1 MSYPKVPKIL
11 DLFVDLG
18 YRSFP
23 MKRFA
28 PTEGLTLFFL
38 IGLFL
43 LVFFFRGQIP
53 LWRSQLLFYGM
64 LFGLLWVL
72 KISSDQKRWGGA
84 GGLLKDFSPIAF
96 IILIYQSLGNM
107 IQYLQPDIDP
117 YLIRIDFLLFDV
129 HPTVWMERWITP
141 WLTDILS
148 LAYLSYYFLPLIL
161 VLTLSLRGRTE
172 EFRQTMFVL
181 TFGYYLSFIGYIFFP
196 AIGPRF
202 TLSHLQ
208 TVPLEGSFFSDLVRD
223 LLNAIEHNKR
233 DCMPSGHTQIAL
245 MVLFLTRR
253 YEKTIFY
260 LLLPVVCGLFF
271 STVYLR
277 YHYVIDLIAG
287 AALAIGCIL
296 IAPAIYSR
304 WQVKG
309 GK

>member
-1 MSYPKVPKIL
+1 
-11 DLFVDLG
+11 
-18 YRSFP
+18 

-43 LVFFFRGQIP
+43 LVFFSRGQIP
-53 LWRSQLLFYGM
+53 LWRSQILFYA
-64 LFGLLWVL
+64 LSLGLLLVL
-72 KISSDQKRWGGA
+72 KISSDRKRSEGIGGI
-84 GGLLKDFSPIAF
+84 LNDFFPVAF
-96 IILIYQSLGNM
+96 IIFIYQSLGNI
-107 IQYLQPDIDP
+107 IQHLQPDIDP
-117 YLIRIDFLLFDV
+117 YLIRIDFFLFGV
-129 HPTVWMERWITP
+129 HPTVWMERWITS
-141 WLTDILS
+141 WLTDTMS
-148 LAYLSYYFLPLIL
+148 LAYISYYFLPLIL

-181 TFGYYLSFIGYIFFP
+181 TFGYYLSFIGYILFP

-208 TVPLEGSFFSDLVRD
+208 TVSLEGSFFSDLVRD

-245 MVLFLTRR
+245 MVLFLARR

-260 LLLPVVCGLFF
+260 FFLPVVSGLIL

-277 YHYVIDLIAG
+277 YHYVIDLMAG
-287 AALAIGCIL
+287 IALAIGCVL
-296 IAPAIYSR
+296 IAPAIYRR
-304 WQVKG
+304 WKVEG

>member
-1 MSYPKVPKIL
+1 MLNLL

-18 YRSFP
+18 YRNFP
-23 MKRFA
+23 MKRFTPA
-28 PTEGLTLFFL
+28 EGLTLFLL

-53 LWRSQLLFYGM
+53 LWRSQLLFYAL
-64 LFGLLWVL
+64 LFGLLLVL
-72 KISSDQKRWGGA
+72 KLSSDRKRSGGI
-84 GGLLKDFSPIAF
+84 GGLLNDFSPVAF

-107 IQYLQPDIDP
+107 IQHLQPDIDP
-117 YLIRIDFLLFDV
+117 YLSRIDFLLFGV
-129 HPTVWMERWITP
+129 HPTLWMERWITP
-141 WLTDILS
+141 WLTDTMS
-148 LAYLSYYFLPLIL
+148 LAYISYYFLPLIL

-181 TFGYYLSFIGYIFFP
+181 TFGYYLSFIGYILFP

-245 MVLFLTRR
+245 MVLFLARR

-260 LLLPVVCGLFF
+260 FFLPFVCGLVL

-287 AALAIGCIL
+287 TALAIGCLL
-296 IAPAIYSR
+296 IAPSLYRMWKVESR
-304 WQVKG
+304 K
-309 GK
+309 

>member
-1 MSYPKVPKIL
+1 MLNLL
-11 DLFVDLG
+11 DLFIDLG
-18 YRSFP
+18 YRNFL
-23 MKRFA
+23 MKQFTPA
-28 PTEGLTLFFL
+28 EGLTLFLL

-53 LWRSQLLFYGM
+53 LWRSQILFYALSLGLLF
-64 LFGLLWVL
+64 VL
-72 KISSDQKRWGGA
+72 KISSDRKRSGGI
-84 GGLLKDFSPIAF
+84 GGLLNDLSPVAF
-96 IILIYQSLGNM
+96 IILIYQSLGNI
-107 IQYLQPDIDP
+107 IQHLQPDIDP
-117 YLIRIDFLLFDV
+117 TLIRIDFLLFGV

-161 VLTLSLRGRTE
+161 VLTLYLKGRTE

-202 TLSHLQ
+202 TLSHFQ

-245 MVLFLTRR
+245 MVLFLARR

-260 LLLPVVCGLFF
+260 FFLPVVCGLIL

-287 AALAIGCIL
+287 TALAIGCLL
-296 IAPAIYSR
+296 IAPSLYRMWKVESR
-304 WQVKG
+304 K
-309 GK
+309 

>member
-1 MSYPKVPKIL
+1 MRLLISVL

-18 YRSFP
+18 YRKFP

-28 PTEGLTLFFL
+28 PNEGLTLFFL

-43 LVFFFRGQIP
+43 LVFFSRGQIP
-53 LWRSQLLFYGM
+53 LWRSQILFYA
-64 LFGLLWVL
+64 LSLGLLLVL
-72 KISSDQKRWGGA
+72 KISSDRKRSEGI
-84 GGLLKDFSPIAF
+84 GGLLNDFFPVAF
-96 IILIYQSLGNM
+96 IIFIYQSLGNI
-107 IQYLQPDIDP
+107 IQHLQPDIDP
-117 YLIRIDFLLFDV
+117 YLIRIDFFLFGV
-129 HPTVWMERWITP
+129 HPTVWMERWITS
-141 WLTDILS
+141 WLTDTMS
-148 LAYLSYYFLPLIL
+148 LAYISYYFLPLIL

-181 TFGYYLSFIGYIFFP
+181 TFGYYLSFIGYILFP

-233 DCMPSGHTQIAL
+233 DCMPSGHTQIVL
-245 MVLFLTRR
+245 MVLFLARR
-253 YEKTIFY
+253 HEKTIFY
-260 LLLPVVCGLFF
+260 LFLPVVCCLIL

-287 AALAIGCIL
+287 AAFAIGCIF
-296 IAPAIYSR
+296 IAPWLYR
-304 WQVKG
+304 WWKRNE
-309 GK
+309 

>member
-1 MSYPKVPKIL
+1 MLNLL

-18 YRSFP
+18 YRNFP

-28 PTEGLTLFFL
+28 PAEGMTFIFL

-53 LWRSQLLFYGM
+53 LWRPQLLFYA
-64 LFGLLWVL
+64 LLLGLLLVL
-72 KISSDQKRWGGA
+72 KISSDRKRSGGI
-84 GGLLKDFSPIAF
+84 GGLLNDFSPVAF
-96 IILIYQSLGNM
+96 IIFIYQSLGNM
-107 IQYLQPDIDP
+107 IQHLQPDIDP
-117 YLIRIDFLLFDV
+117 YLIRIDFFLFGV

-141 WLTDILS
+141 WLTDMMS

-181 TFGYYLSFIGYIFFP
+181 TFGYYLSFIGYILFP

-202 TLSHLQ
+202 TQVHLYS
-208 TVPLEGSFFSDLVRD
+208 VPLEGSFITDFVREA
-223 LLNAIEHNKR
+223 LNVLEHNKR

-245 MVLFLTRR
+245 TVLFLARR
-253 YEKTIFY
+253 YEKTIFT
-260 LLLPVVCGLFF
+260 LFLPVVCGLIL

-287 AALAIGCIL
+287 TTLAIGCIL
-296 IAPAIYSR
+296 IAPQLYR
-304 WQVKG
+304 MWKVEG
-309 GK
+309 GR